1 MEDQLVGFLRSK
13 KEQAASPD
21 VDWQARRDSWILSVQ
36 NLYRLVQEML
46 GDSIASEDVKV
57 RTAEMQVNENFVGAY
72 SIPVLELTVG
82 SERVVFRPKGLLVIG
97 AAGRVDISGELD
109 SVTLLRDTDDEQS
122 GWTVVLQRVPRL
134 TKVSLDR
141 ESLKYALERV
151 MLPLA

>member
-1 MEDQLVGFLRSK
+1 
-13 KEQAASPD
+13 
-21 VDWQARRDSWILSVQ
+21 
-36 NLYRLVQEML
+36 
-46 GDSIASEDVKV
+46 
-57 RTAEMQVNENFVGAY
+57 MQVNENFVGAY